1 MKRLLL
7 VGAGH
12 AHAEVLKRWAAAPLP
27 DVELVLVSN
36 HENVPY
42 SGMVPGWLAGAYRYD
57 EICIA
62 FGALAQ
68 AAGAR
73 WIMDELIGLDPDR
86 RNVRLAGGSVLAYDV
101 LSLNVGSTL
110 NPPPPGPNTQVL
122 ALRPLSALRSAWES
136 QLDDWARRP
145 PANTLQLTAVGGGA
159 AGVESLLAALARL
172 RAMQPRRAV
181 GARLVTRST
190 ALLPSL
196 APAAARAAQSALAAA
211 GVAVQLGTDYTARAA
226 DRAGPHELLLWAAG
240 AEAHAWQRDGRLA
253 VSPAGFIRVDA
264 QLRSVSHPTVHAA
277 GDCAQWADPL
287 PKSGVYAVRM
297 GPVLSHNLRAAL
309 GAGTPVAHVP
319 QRRVL
324 ALLNTADGRAIASWG
339 RWSAHGRWVARW
351 KDHID
356 RAFLRRYNGGNG
368 AVRPS
373 QPPAREQTR

>member
-36 HENVPY
+36 HEHVPY
-42 SGMVPGWLAGAYRYD
+42 SGMVPGWLAGAYRYE

-73 WIMDELIGLDPDR
+73 SIIDELIGLDPDR

-110 NPPPPGPNTQVL
+110 NPPPSGPHTRVL
-122 ALRPLSALRSAWES
+122 ALRPLSALRAAWDA
-136 QLDDWARRP
+136 QLDHEARRP
-145 PANTLQLTAVGGGA
+145 ADEALRVTAVGGGA
-159 AGVESLLAALARL
+159 AGVEAVLAALARL
-172 RAMQPRRAV
+172 RAMQPRRLV
-181 GARLVTRST
+181 HARLVSRSA
-190 ALLPSL
+190 ALLPGF
-196 APAAARAAQSALAAA
+196 APAAARAAQAALAAA
-211 GVAVQLGTDYTARAA
+211 GVALQLGTDYEQVP
-226 DRAGPHELLLWAAG
+226 PHPDEQELLLWAAG
-240 AEAHAWQRDGRLA
+240 AEAHAWQHHSALA
-253 VSPAGFIRVDA
+253 VSAAGFIRVDA
-264 QLRSVSHPTVHAA
+264 QLRSISHPQVHAA
-277 GDCAQWADPL
+277 GDCAEWPDPL

-297 GPVLSHNLRAAL
+297 GPVLWHNLRAAL

-324 ALLNTADGRAIASWG
+324 ALLNSADGRAIASWG
-339 RWSAHGRWVARW
+339 RWSVRGRWVWRW

-356 RAFLRRYNGGNG
+356 RAFLRRYNGSG
-368 AVRPS
+368 PS
-373 QPPAREQTR
+373 PGREHPPVQHLRR